1 MPGSWRTSVLAVT
14 SCFALSL
21 MPLVADAAGL
31 GKVTV
36 FSALGQPLRAE
47 IEVTATREELSGMK
61 AQLASRDAFRQAGI
75 DLSGSIQGIS
85 FSLDKRPNGQNVIR
99 LSSNVPVNDPF
110 LDMLIELTWPSGRM
124 VREYTFLLDPPEIAA
139 KSAAAPIAV
148 TSKAQ
153 AAPVPEP
160 VRPAPVQAPAPASS
174 TAAPAEL
181 AASMS
186 SSIDEATRARALQA
200 SQNAS
205 AVAAEPPR
213 AAEMAVAPMRASEKA
228 AERPTDSR
236 QVKPGDTLSKIAQ
249 ATKPEGVT
257 LEQMLVGLL
266 RANQEAFDGG
276 NMNRLR
282 SGRILSIPEK
292 SDIEAIAPAEARKVV
307 MAQSGDWNAY
317 RARLAALAAKA
328 PATERDA
335 TQTSAGKITAKV
347 EEKPLPES
355 APKDQV
361 KVSKSETGAASGT
374 PGKRSVE
381 DEVAKKK
388 AMREANERAAALEKN
403 VASLQKLLEVK
414 DQTLADAQKQASK
427 PDAGKA
433 APPAP
438 AKPVEPPKVAEPAKS
453 EPAVV
458 PAPVAAATPAPVPS
472 TPPADDMPKPKP
484 KPAAADVPPP
494 EPSFVDMLLDDPMVP
509 AGGAGVIALLTAFL
523 LMRRRAAKAAD
534 PAPATTV
541 AAPAESVSV
550 EDEVPA
556 RASAVPEPV
565 AAPAQEIIEDEE
577 GAEVDPIAEADV
589 YLAYGRDA
597 QAEEILRA
605 AQVSD
610 PARLAIPLKLLDI
623 YAQRKDA
630 GAFEREAVKLHDA
643 TNGVG
648 SDWEK
653 VVALG
658 LALDPANPLY
668 GGAPEASAEMSAAP
682 EVVELT
688 PSMPEP
694 VEEILLADAAPAESA
709 LADAPSESIELAS
722 LDFEQAPAETTEAP
736 SVPAAEAS
744 APPVSVDVAPLD
756 FDLPPAAVQEATAGA
771 TADTLDF
778 SLPDLDLG
786 NEPPAPAVEPA
797 ATPARAEEDTGL
809 DFNLDFD
816 ALAPAEAPAEA
827 SGGAPESGSPA
838 DEPVAFNFDLSE
850 PDAPSDAVPAPVVAP
865 FDMRSITLELDEE
878 KPAATSAAEPSAA
891 NEPFEVELP
900 EPTADLPDLGLLAE
914 SQEEVDPIAT
924 DRPAPAMVD
933 LPDLDVAEPVDAPEL
948 PEVEL
953 APDAAPAMP
962 EELPEP
968 ENEEAATKLDL
979 AKAYEEMGDLEG
991 ARELLGEVV
1000 EEGNAGQRAK
1010 ARALLDKI
1018 GA

>member
-75 DLSGSIQGIS
+75 DLAGSIQGIS

-99 LSSNVPVNDPF
+99 LSSNAPVNDPF
-110 LDMLIELTWPSGRM
+110 LDMLIELTWSSGRM

-139 KSAAAPIAV
+139 KNAAVPIAV

-153 AAPVPEP
+153 AAPVSEP
-160 VRPAPVQAPAPASS
+160 VRVAPVQVPAPAPSS
-174 TAAPAEL
+174 AAPAES
-181 AASMS
+181 AAPVS

-205 AVAAEPPR
+205 AVAAEPARP
-213 AAEMAVAPMRASEKA
+213 AETAVASARASEKTT
-228 AERPTDSR
+228 ERSADSR

-317 RARLAALAAKA
+317 RARLAGLAAKA

-335 TQTSAGKITAKV
+335 TQASAGKITAKV

-414 DQTLADAQKQASK
+414 DQTLADAQKQAAK
-427 PDAGKA
+427 PEAGTS

-438 AKPVEPPKVAEPAKS
+438 TKAVEPPKVAEPAKS
-453 EPAVV
+453 EPAAV
-458 PAPVAAATPAPVPS
+458 PAPVAAAAPVPG
-472 TPPADDMPKPKP
+472 TAPADDMPKPKP

-509 AGGAGVIALLTAFL
+509 AGGAGVIALLAAFL
-523 LMRRRAAKAAD
+523 LMRRRAAKTAEA
-534 PAPATTV
+534 APAATV

-550 EDEVPA
+550 EEEVPA
-556 RASAVPEPV
+556 RASAAPEPV
-565 AAPAQEIIEDEE
+565 AATAQEIVEEEE

-605 AQVSD
+605 AQASD
-610 PARLAIPLKLLDI
+610 PERLAIPLKLLDI
-623 YAQRKDA
+623 YVQRKDA
-630 GAFEREAVKLHDA
+630 TAFEREAVKLRDA

-658 LALDPANPLY
+658 LALDPTNPLY
-668 GGAPEASAEMSAAP
+668 GGVPEASAETPAAP

-694 VEEILLADAAPAESA
+694 VEEIVLADAAPEESA
-709 LADAPSESIELAS
+709 PAEAPSESIELAS
-722 LDFEQAPAETTEAP
+722 LDSEQAPAATTEA
-736 SVPAAEAS
+736 SSLPAAEAS
-744 APPVSVDVAPLD
+744 APSVSVDVAPLD
-756 FDLPPAAVQEATAGA
+756 FDLPPAVQEATAGP

-786 NEPPAPAVEPA
+786 DEPPAPAVEPA

-827 SGGAPESGSPA
+827 SAVAPESGSLA
-838 DEPVAFNFDLSE
+838 DEPGAFNFDLSE
-850 PDAPSDAVPAPVVAP
+850 PDAPFDAVPAPVVAP
-865 FDMRSITLELDEE
+865 FDMSSITLELDEE
-878 KPAATSAAEPSAA
+878 KPGAALEAEPVAVSA
-891 NEPFEVELP
+891 PFEVELP
-900 EPTADLPDLGLLAE
+900 APTADLPDPGLLAA
-914 SQEEVDPIAT
+914 SSPEVEPFASEN
-924 DRPAPAMVD
+924 PEPVVED
-933 LPDLDVAEPVDAPEL
+933 LPDPGTAALTVAEEL
-948 PEVEL
+948 PEIGM
-953 APDAAPAMP
+953 APAEAP
-962 EELPEP
+962 AELDASFEP

-1018 GA
+1018 GP